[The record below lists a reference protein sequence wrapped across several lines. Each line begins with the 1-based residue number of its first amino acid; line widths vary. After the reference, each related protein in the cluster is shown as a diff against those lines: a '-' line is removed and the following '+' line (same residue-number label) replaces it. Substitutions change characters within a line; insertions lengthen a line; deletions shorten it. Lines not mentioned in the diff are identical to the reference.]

1 MQAIARTRTDS
12 WALAAPLACV
22 VHCLAAPLSVA
33 VVPAVWADAATE
45 WVLLGFTV
53 VVGGWVLTQG
63 SRRHGRVVLWVP
75 AMAGVM
81 LWTMSLA
88 GMFEPVPE
96 VVTTVGG
103 SLLVAGALFGNVLWS
118 RRAASAADGRCAC
131 GEAHRSSWRDRELG
145 LQRTGRGGARRRAIG
160 QRVATK

>member
-22 VHCLAAPLSVA
+22 VHCLAAPLLVA

-53 VVGGWVLTQG
+53 VFGGWVLTQG

-75 AMAGVM
+75 AIVGLM
-81 LWTMSLA
+81 LWAMSLA
-88 GMFEPVPE
+88 GMFEPFPE
-96 VVTTVGG
+96 GVTTVGG
-103 SLLVAGALFGNVLWS
+103 SLVVAGALFGNVLWS
-118 RRAASAADGRCAC
+118 RRAVDGRCAC
-131 GEAHRSSWRDRELG
+131 GEEQRSSWRDRELG
-145 LQRTGRGGARRRAIG
+145 LQRSPGGGGVRRRAVG
-160 QRVATK
+160 QRGMTK